1 MSELYEGESHPVTM
15 LTDVGICV
23 AVISVLVAKLGGRVE
38 LTQEDLDGV
47 WRKILYES
55 YNPQA
60 GVMTF
65 GLADPPKLAP

>member
-23 AVISVLVAKLGGRVE
+23 AVISVLVAKLGGRVD

-47 WRKILYES
+47 WRKILYEA
-55 YNPQA
+55 YGPAA

-65 GLADPPKLAP
+65 GLADPPKLAS